1 MGDATLLLLLLLLI
15 IIIIIIFIIYYYHYH
30 YIDNNHT
37 RHNTCRKHDTRTCC
51 AYAAKWCD
59 DAHMDNYIHA
69 HIRACMH
76 SQLHLRRY
84 S

>member
-1 MGDATLLLLLLLLI
+1 MGDATLLPLLLLI
-15 IIIIIIFIIYYYHYH
+15 IIIIIVII
-30 YIDNNHT
+30 ITIIIIILIIITQDIKRVENMIRGRAVPMQRNGA
-37 RHNTCRKHDTRTCC
+37 C
-51 AYAAKWCD
+51 
-59 DAHMDNYIHA
+59 AHMDNYIHA